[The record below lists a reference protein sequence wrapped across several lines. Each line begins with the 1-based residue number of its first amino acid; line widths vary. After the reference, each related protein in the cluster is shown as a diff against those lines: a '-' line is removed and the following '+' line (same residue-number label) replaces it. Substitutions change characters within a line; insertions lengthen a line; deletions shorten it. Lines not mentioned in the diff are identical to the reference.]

1 MTLADKR
8 PTRTQPHRARHA
20 VGRSA
25 GRVRN
30 HKAPVRRA
38 VQASQEHLD
47 GIGPHE
53 RATPPQD
60 ASAKLTMH
68 RARSAGSGWAV
79 FAGLILTLAAF
90 KEILRRLT
98 EQPITARARRMS
110 RADSM
115 LGGALILRALERAGR
130 AVLGNSDGFR

>member
-1 MTLADKR
+1 
-8 PTRTQPHRARHA
+8 
-20 VGRSA
+20 
-25 GRVRN
+25 
-30 HKAPVRRA
+30 
-38 VQASQEHLD
+38 
-47 GIGPHE
+47 
-53 RATPPQD
+53 
-60 ASAKLTMH
+60 MH